1 MKPNLPPKPKSQETE
16 TRCNWTGPWQ
26 WDQQKILKIPF
37 CWESDIPSNNNDNK
51 EEVSLISG
59 FFIIFA
65 LLVLPLKCRHAHFL
79 SLSHIV
85 FSAFAFFSAP
95 IFQTTTFYAVSTQQ
109 AISVLCQWC
118 MHYPYIMLENAS
130 ATTNTVWKTKDL
142 LWFRLCLC
150 ASSYFWSPFC
160 KHVCSRVTAKFSKS
174 LYLLEI
180 G

>member
-85 FSAFAFFSAP
+85 FSAFL
-95 IFQTTTFYAVSTQQ
+95 IHHFQTTTFYAVSTQQ

-130 ATTNTVWKTKDL
+130 ATTNIVWKTKDPCGLDCAFAQAL
-142 LWFRLCLC
+142 LFESILQTCML
-150 ASSYFWSPFC
+150 
-160 KHVCSRVTAKFSKS
+160 
-174 LYLLEI
+174 
-180 G
+180 

>member
-1 MKPNLPPKPKSQETE
+1 MKPNLPPKQKSQETE

-85 FSAFAFFSAP
+85 FSAFFNAP

-109 AISVLCQWC
+109 AISVPCQWC

-130 ATTNTVWKTKDL
+130 ATTNIVWKTKDL
-142 LWFRLCLC
+142 CGLDCAFAQAHTFRVHFANMYALE
-150 ASSYFWSPFC
+150 
-160 KHVCSRVTAKFSKS
+160 
-174 LYLLEI
+174 LLNSVQNRYI
-180 G
+180 C

>member
-85 FSAFAFFSAP
+85 FSAFFNTPLPNHHFLCHLHSASHKCSLP
-95 IFQTTTFYAVSTQQ
+95 M
-109 AISVLCQWC
+109 
-118 MHYPYIMLENAS
+118 MHALSIHHVRECICNYKYSLKNQRSM
-130 ATTNTVWKTKDL
+130 
-142 LWFRLCLC
+142 WFRLCLC
-150 ASSYFWSPFC
+150 ARSFFSSPFC
-160 KHVCSRVTAKFSKS
+160 KHVCARVTTQCLKS
-174 LYLLEI
+174 LYLLRI